1 MNSPIT
7 LDALKVLDAI
17 DRKKSFAAAADE
29 LFRVPSAISYTIN
42 KLEDDLAIAL
52 FDRSK
57 RKAELTPV
65 GKMIV
70 EQGRLILIA
79 TDELTHMAKQSAS
92 GWELELRICI
102 DSILQ
107 FKPLYSLIA
116 LFQQEYPWINIRL
129 TEEVLGGTWDAL
141 NSGRCDLM
149 IGAEGGSSSREFT
162 THNIGSIDFIF
173 VVATNHPLCNEQ
185 KKLTDAMIKKYPSIV
200 VADSSRDLPAR
211 SVGLLDG
218 QPRITVPSIENKIQA
233 HCQGIGVGY
242 LPVHR
247 ITAEL
252 NSGQLVALPL
262 KDHENRQHELTI
274 AWRKNNNG
282 KALAWFVKQLQQMD
296 MKELL
301 SGHDK

>member
-1 MNSPIT
+1 MISPIT

-17 DRKKSFAAAADE
+17 ERKKSFAAAAEE

-70 EQGRLILIA
+70 EQGRFILAA

-102 DSILQ
+102 DSILK
-107 FKPLYSLIA
+107 FTPFYSLIA
-116 LFQQEYPWINIRL
+116 LFQKAYPWIDIRL
-129 TEEVLGGTWDAL
+129 TEEVFGGTWDAL

-149 IGAEGGSSSREFT
+149 IGGEGDTSGSEFT
-162 THNIGSIDFIF
+162 SRNIGSIDFIF
-173 VVATNHPLCNEQ
+173 AVNASHPLCKEQ
-185 KKLTDAMIKKYPSIV
+185 QPLTNSMIKKYPSIV
-200 VADSSRDLPAR
+200 VADSSRDLPTR
-211 SVGLLDG
+211 SAGLLDG
-218 QPRITVPSIENKIQA
+218 QARITVPNIEKKIEA
-233 HCQGIGVGY
+233 HCHGIGVGY
-242 LPVHR
+242 LPAHR
-247 ITAEL
+247 ISTEL
-252 NSGQLVALPL
+252 NTGELVALSL
-262 KDHENRQHELTI
+262 KGHENRQHDLYI
-274 AWRKNNNG
+274 AWEKNNKG
-282 KALAWFVKQLQQMD
+282 KALAWFVNKLQLME

-301 SGHDK
+301 D

>member
-1 MNSPIT
+1 MISPIT

-17 DRKKSFAAAADE
+17 ERKKSFAAAAEE

-70 EQGRLILIA
+70 EQGRLILNA
-79 TDELTHMAKQSAS
+79 TDELTHMAKQSAN

-102 DSILQ
+102 DSILK
-107 FKPLYSLIA
+107 FNPFYSLIA
-116 LFQQEYPWINIRL
+116 LFQTEYPWIDIRL
-129 TEEVLGGTWDAL
+129 TEEVFGGTWDAL

-149 IGAEGGSSSREFT
+149 IGADNDTSGSEFT
-162 THNIGSIDFIF
+162 AHNIGSIDFIF
-173 VVATNHPLCNEQ
+173 AVKANHPLCNEQ
-185 KKLTDAMIKKYPSIV
+185 QPLTETMIKKFPSIV
-200 VADSSRDLPAR
+200 VADSSLDLPTR
-211 SVGLLDG
+211 SAGLLDG
-218 QPRITVPSIENKIQA
+218 QARITVPSIEKKIEA

-247 ITAEL
+247 ISNEL
-252 NSGQLVALPL
+252 ATGELVALPL
-262 KDHENRQHELTI
+262 KDHENRQHDLYI
-274 AWRKNNNG
+274 AWGKNNEG
-282 KALAWFVKQLQQMD
+282 KALAWFVKQLLEMD
-296 MKELL
+296 LKKLL
-301 SGHDK
+301 GQSD